1 MIENLAK
8 RAHPILW
15 FSPIRRLRR
24 NHALE
29 HATVH
34 MLQRKMSTLRVSGVS
49 QPFGFILLH
58 NADPDAVEAAVHEAL
73 KRMRAGEHNL
83 AIHPSCGTNLIVQG
97 TLAALVGLF
106 MLWGRRRLTGQHFSR
121 TVTFMA
127 FAIMAGQPL
136 GMSVQ
141 KHVVTEG
148 DPGDLAVKFVHS
160 DEIRFPTLGRK
171 INVTLVMTEG
181 G

>member
-1 MIENLAK
+1 MIENFAK
-8 RAHPILW
+8 RARPLLW

-34 MLQRKMSTLRVSGVS
+34 MLQRKMSTLRVSGLS
-49 QPFGFILLH
+49 QPFGFVLLH
-58 NADPDAVEAAVHEAL
+58 NADPDAVEAAAHEAL

-83 AIHPSCGTNLIVQG
+83 AIHPSCGTNLVVQG
-97 TLAALVGLF
+97 TLAALVGLL

-127 FAIMAGQPL
+127 FAIMVGQPL
-136 GMSVQ
+136 GMSLQ

-148 DPGDLAVKFVHS
+148 DPGDLSIKFVHS